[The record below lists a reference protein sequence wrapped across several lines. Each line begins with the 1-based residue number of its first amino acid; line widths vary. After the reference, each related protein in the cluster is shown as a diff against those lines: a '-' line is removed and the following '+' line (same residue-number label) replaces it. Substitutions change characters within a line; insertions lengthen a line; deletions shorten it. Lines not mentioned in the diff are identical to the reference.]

1 MKFGR
6 RQFMG
11 AIACSAASVVVEKGT
26 AQAVP
31 FQSGTM
37 WGIMPACNGPASAIE
52 PASGVAA
59 LLPRALAAFDAHS
72 GHLAMRDTIGIV
84 DFAAPSRQPRF
95 TLIDVAS
102 RSVTET
108 FLVAHGKGSDPAN
121 RGWVER
127 LSNREGSE
135 ASCSGS
141 FVTGELY
148 SGEHGHSRR
157 LIGLDPEND
166 QALNRGIVI
175 HAARYVSEGFA
186 QEHGRVGRSQG
197 CFAVSPGAISTVLA
211 RLGPGRLLFAAR

>member
-1 MKFGR
+1 
-6 RQFMG
+6 
-11 AIACSAASVVVEKGT
+11 
-26 AQAVP
+26 
-31 FQSGTM
+31 M

-52 PASGVAA
+52 PASGELASGVAA
-59 LLPRALAAFDAHS
+59 LLPRALAALNAHS
-72 GHLAMRDTIGIV
+72 SAVAMRDTIGIV

-102 RSVTET
+102 RSVADT

-141 FVTGELY
+141 FVTGDLY

-175 HAARYVSEGFA
+175 HAARYVSQGFA

>member
-1 MKFGR
+1 MQFGR
-6 RQFMG
+6 RQFLG
-11 AIACSAASVVVEKGT
+11 ALVGSAAASVIEKAA

-31 FQSGTM
+31 FQSSTV
-37 WGIMPACNGPASAIE
+37 WGNMPACNGPASAIE
-52 PASGVAA
+52 PLSGAAA
-59 LLPRALAAFDAHS
+59 LLPRALAALHAH
-72 GHLAMRDTIGIV
+72 GRHLAVRDTIGIV

-95 TLIDVAS
+95 YLIDVAS
-102 RSVTET
+102 RSVAET

-141 FVTGELY
+141 FLTGALY
-148 SGEHGHSRR
+148 MGEHGHSRR

-166 QALNRGIVI
+166 QALHRGIVI
-175 HAARYVSEGFA
+175 HAAPYVSKGFA
-186 QEHGRVGRSQG
+186 QDHGRVGRSQG